1 MRGVGGCA
9 FVLSRFSRVRLLV
22 APWIVAH
29 QASLATGF
37 SRQEHWSGLP
47 FPTPEDLLNPGM
59 EPTSL
64 TSLVL
69 AVEFIYHLGRPSE
82 GWRWWR
88 ICPQLCAR
96 QEKKVQEVEPPTL
109 DGHHSLSKST
119 SGVFLLAGPTHGPVW
134 EGTW

>member
-9 FVLSRFSRVRLLV
+9 VVLSRFSRVRFLV
-22 APWIVAH
+22 APWIVAC
-29 QASLATGF
+29 QAPLSTGF

-69 AVEFIYHLGRPSE
+69 AVEFFTTWE
-82 GWRWWR
+82 
-88 ICPQLCAR
+88 
-96 QEKKVQEVEPPTL
+96 
-109 DGHHSLSKST
+109 
-119 SGVFLLAGPTHGPVW
+119 GPVRGGGGG
-134 EGTW
+134 EFVHS